1 MRDREF
7 ECMVNENDLI
17 TVECFK
23 DDNYIVIEGQHDNEP
38 FDMHFDI
45 KTAEAFIL
53 ELQKELIKAK
63 EVNNG

>member
-1 MRDREF
+1 MMDKEF
-7 ECMVNENDLI
+7 ECMANENDLI
-17 TVECFK
+17 TVECFEG
-23 DDNYIVIEGQHDNEP
+23 DNYIVIEGQHDKEP